1 MKKVLFF
8 ATSLNLSKREK
19 LFPRTGNLKG
29 ASSKLRSSVFGLPA
43 QNIHIKCLTTFLI
56 LLSCW
61 AFSFAQSLNNTK
73 FDGYRGIWFELNQ
86 KYEYGDKYSGALGT
100 YTAKH
105 VPLAIY
111 SPQAGK
117 TFFVYGGTTAE
128 NERHLLCM
136 IGEFDHKTGLV
147 SKPTVVYDKLRV
159 DDPHDNPSIMIDDE
173 GFILVFVSG
182 RGQRRP
188 GFKFKS
194 LKPFSIEEFELI
206 SEEEMTYPQPWN
218 TDLGYLHLF
227 TKYTGVRQLYFESS
241 LDGVNW
247 TDDRLLA
254 AIPGKG
260 GERSGY
266 YQTSACFNGEKVGTF
281 FNRHPDGNVDKRTD
295 IYYIETRD
303 LGQTWT
309 DVEGNPLDIPLLK
322 RDSPARV
329 IDYRS
334 QGKNVYL
341 KDMGFD
347 SEGNPVFLYVRSN
360 GHEPGP
366 VSAPYE
372 WCITRWNSLP
382 RYLGGKTWNTTV
394 ITESDHNYDMGSL
407 FISEKEWK
415 IVAPTA
421 EGPQKWGVGGELEIW
436 QSKSKGKKWKKLK
449 TLTSNSKFSHAYVR
463 RPINFKAPFCFFWA
477 DGHSHEFSK
486 SQLYFGDF
494 EGNIWRLP
502 YNMKENFTKPE
513 KFY

>member
-260 GERSGY
+260 GERSGH

>member
-1 MKKVLFF
+1 MKQ
-8 ATSLNLSKREK
+8 LNLI
-19 LFPRTGNLKG
+19 
-29 ASSKLRSSVFGLPA
+29 AA
-43 QNIHIKCLTTFLI
+43 I
-56 LLSCW
+56 LL
-61 AFSFAQSLNNTK
+61 AGFFVKGQSLNNTK

-111 SPQAGK
+111 SPEADK
-117 TFFVYGGTTAE
+117 TFFVYGGTKAE
-128 NERHLLCM
+128 DERYLLCM
-136 IGEFDHKTGLV
+136 IGEFDHKTGML
-147 SKPTVVYDKLRV
+147 SKPTVVYDKLGV
-159 DDPHDNPSIMIDDE
+159 NDPHDNPSIMIDDE

-188 GFKFKS
+188 GFKYKS
-194 LKPFSIEEFELI
+194 KKPLNIDVFEQI
-206 SEEEMTYPQPWN
+206 TEEEMTYPQPWN
-218 TDLGYLHLF
+218 TDKGYLHLF

-241 LDGVNW
+241 LDGVTW
-247 TDDRLLA
+247 TEDQLLA
-254 AIPGKG
+254 AIPVNE
-260 GERSGY
+260 GERSGH
-266 YQTSACFNGEKVGTF
+266 YQTSASFDGKKVGTF

-295 IYYIETRD
+295 VYYVETSD

-309 DVEGNPLDIPLLK
+309 DVEGNPLEIPLLK

-329 IDYRS
+329 IDYES

-347 SEGNPVFLYVRSN
+347 SVGNPVFLYIRSN

-372 WCITRWNSLP
+372 WCITRWDGRKWHTS
-382 RYLGGKTWNTTV
+382 V

-407 FISEKEWK
+407 YISEKEW
-415 IVAPTA
+415 IVVGPTA
-421 EGPQKWGVGGELEIW
+421 EGPQDWGVGGELEVW
-436 QSKSKGKKWKKLK
+436 QSKNKGKKWRKLK
-449 TLTSNSKFSHAYVR
+449 TLTQNSELSHAYVR
-463 RPINFKAPFCFFWA
+463 RPIDYKAPFCFFWA

-502 YNMKENFTKPE
+502 YDMKEDFEKPE
-513 KFY
+513 KLIMK

>member
-1 MKKVLFF
+1 MK
-8 ATSLNLSKREK
+8 ATFILIILIGTSFLV
-19 LFPRTGNLKG
+19 
-29 ASSKLRSSVFGLPA
+29 AS
-43 QNIHIKCLTTFLI
+43 
-56 LLSCW
+56 
-61 AFSFAQSLNNTK
+61 QSLNNTK
-73 FDGYRGIWFELNQ
+73 FEGYRGIWFELNQ

-111 SPQAGK
+111 SPEADK

-136 IGEFDHKTGLV
+136 IGEFDHKTGMV
-147 SKPTVVYDKLRV
+147 SKPTVVYDKLGV

-194 LKPFSIEEFELI
+194 VKPYSIEKFERI

-241 LDGVNW
+241 LNGLNW
-247 TDDRLLA
+247 TEDRLLA
-254 AIPGKG
+254 AIPEKE
-260 GERSGY
+260 GERSGH
-266 YQTSACFNGEKVGTF
+266 YQTSASFNGKKVGTF

-295 IYYIETRD
+295 IYYMETHD
-303 LGQTWT
+303 LGETWT
-309 DVEGNPLDIPLLK
+309 DVQGNPLEIPLLELEN
-322 RDSPARV
+322 PARV
-329 IDYRS
+329 FDYQS

-347 SEGNPVFLYVRSN
+347 TDGNPAFLYLRSN

-366 VSAPYE
+366 LSVPYE
-372 WCITRWNSLP
+372 WCITRWS
-382 RYLGGKTWNTTV
+382 GKKWLTTV

-407 FISEKEWK
+407 FISEKDWK

-421 EGPQKWGVGGELEIW
+421 DGQQKWGVGGELEIW
-436 QSKSKGKKWKKLK
+436 QSKNEGKKWKKQK
-449 TLTSNSKFSHAYVR
+449 TLTMNSRYNHSYVR
-463 RPINFKAPFCFFWA
+463 RPLNYRPPFCFFWA
-477 DGHSHEFSK
+477 DGHSHDFSK
-486 SQLYFGDF
+486 SQLWFGDF

-502 YNMKENFTKPE
+502 YEMKEDVEKPE
-513 KFY
+513 KIY